1 VGAAER
7 SSTPRHLLPRRARL
21 SRHED
26 FARVF
31 KENLRASDDLFTVL
45 ARPNELTHPRL
56 GLAVSRKA
64 VNNAVDRNR
73 LKRLARE
80 AFRVT
85 QHELAPL
92 DLVVLARSRAAGAAS
107 GEVRASLQRLWQ
119 RVNERCRR

>member
-1 VGAAER
+1 MGAVQR

-31 KENLRASDDLFTVL
+31 KDNLRASDDLFTVL
-45 ARPNELTHPRL
+45 ARPNELAHPRL

-64 VNNAVDRNR
+64 VGNAVDRNR

-80 AFRVT
+80 AFRLA
-85 QHELAPL
+85 QHEVAPL
-92 DLVVLARSRAAGAAS
+92 DIVVLARSQAAAAAAAD
-107 GEVRASLQRLWQ
+107 VRASLQRLWQ
-119 RVNERCRR
+119 RVNARCRR